1 MEEEL
6 VLSDFLVKSDLMDE
20 TTFDVC
26 LALVTKL
33 VEELVV
39 SDFLIKSD
47 FLVESDWLDENT
59 FDVCLALETKLV
71 EELVVS
77 DFLIESDGMDENTLD
92 VCSSLKT
99 MLLEERISRVGDGWI
114 ETTSSC
120 EEWKEETVDV
130 CKLIEFVSITVI
142 VGFTWEVF
150 VAGNS

>member
-6 VLSDFLVKSDLMDE
+6 VLSDFLVESDLMDE
-20 TTFDVC
+20 T
-26 LALVTKL
+26 
-33 VEELVV
+33 
-39 SDFLIKSD
+39 
-47 FLVESDWLDENT
+47 T

-77 DFLIESDGMDENTLD
+77 DFLIDSDGMDENTLD
-92 VCSSLKT
+92 VCSALKT
-99 MLLEERISRVGDGWI
+99 MLLEERIARVGDGWI

-150 VAGNS
+150 VAGNSGETAMDEISVGVEAIGNTVDIFKVS